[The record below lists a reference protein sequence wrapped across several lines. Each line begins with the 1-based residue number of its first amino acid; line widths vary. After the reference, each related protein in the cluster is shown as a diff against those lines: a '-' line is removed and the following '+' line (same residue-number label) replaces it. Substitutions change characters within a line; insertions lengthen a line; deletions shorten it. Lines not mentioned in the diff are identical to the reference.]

1 MAHIRKPK
9 KLGSDKGFIRVA
21 AAAVDTDSGGS
32 ESRQT
37 TLLLL

>member
-21 AAAVDTDSGGS
+21 AAAEVDTDS
-32 ESRQT
+32 RRK
-37 TLLLL
+37 